1 MKLFGRWT
9 FIFFFFSLFCGNAFA
24 GPVKVGVMD
33 MEKFRKQSV
42 SFQKT
47 FTQMKKK
54 ADAMQAKLDQ
64 EKAAVEKMEQNFEKQ
79 KLMLS
84 LDAQE
89 DKRLALEKKKRYYKY
104 LYEDFSFEMKAAE
117 VETQKRIGRVLNK
130 IVRAIGEKEGYTM
143 IFEKRAPGLI
153 YYNDAIDITNKL
165 VQIYDSENP

>member
-1 MKLFGRWT
+1 MKLFGRLT
-9 FIFFFFSLFCGNAFA
+9 LIFFFFSLFCGNALA
-24 GPVKVGVMD
+24 GPVKVGMVD

-47 FTQMKKK
+47 YTIMKKK

-64 EKAAVEKMEQNFEKQ
+64 EKTAVEKMEQNFEKQ

-117 VETQKRIGRVLNK
+117 VETQKRIGRLLNK
-130 IVRAIGEKEGYTM
+130 IVRTIGEKEGYALVL
-143 IFEKRAPGLI
+143 EKRAPGLI
-153 YYNDAIDITNKL
+153 CYSDAIDMTDKL
-165 VQIYDSENP
+165 IQIYDRENP